1 MPCHASSSSTRSRL
15 TLKSATGSAPR
26 NRSSCP
32 KLRSYWALLGSTFPH
47 ILALITF
54 SMILSCFWSFFHPP
68 STCWQMSRSFWAA
81 WGSLWLWLLR
91 QQVFQYRSL
100 HSKHHLK
107 HWLLR
112 PISMR
117 SALKVTKDLQGLTS
131 DKVWLWQLIDILRTS
146 YPQFFDDHA
155 SSDELLKRRRSFA
168 RARALVDMPPCGR
181 PPLG

>member
-26 NRSSCP
+26 KRSSCP
-32 KLRSYWALLGSTFPH
+32 KLRSYWALLGSTFH
-47 ILALITF
+47 ILALIWF
-54 SMILSCFWSFFHPP
+54 CVLLLCFWSFFHPL

-107 HWLLR
+107 HCLLR

-117 SALKVTKDLQGLTS
+117 PALKVTNTKDLQGLTS
-131 DKVWLWQLIDILRTS
+131 DKVWQLIHILRTS
-146 YPQFFDDHA
+146 Y
-155 SSDELLKRRRSFA
+155 R
-168 RARALVDMPPCGR
+168 
-181 PPLG
+181 